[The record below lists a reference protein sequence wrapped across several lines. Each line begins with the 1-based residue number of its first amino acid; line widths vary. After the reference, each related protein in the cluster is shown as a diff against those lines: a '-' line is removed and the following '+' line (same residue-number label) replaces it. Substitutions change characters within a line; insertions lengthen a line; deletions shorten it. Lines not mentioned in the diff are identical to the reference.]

1 MTKNFF
7 LNFFVFVHKKTLQEE
22 KGILL
27 LKDIP
32 TYYQVRYHVGDDKG
46 CTLYRRLYYL
56 EKRETWNCTRT

>member
-1 MTKNFF
+1 MTKNV

-32 TYYQVRYHVGDDKG
+32 TYYYHVGDDKG

>member
-1 MTKNFF
+1 MTKNV

-22 KGILL
+22 KGIL
-27 LKDIP
+27 KDIH
-32 TYYQVRYHVGDDKG
+32 HVGDDKG